1 MTSAI
6 SLQHVVTS
14 GMGFRY
20 AQEMGTQYFRSL
32 FSLLDR
38 DFNIFRT
45 HSPTLDRFRRLN
57 VYVAIFA
64 LTDIY
69 SPKHRCIYQQTS
81 QCYLHQMHCRCT
93 FSFRF
98 LGKTGQNALSFYT
111 SLVLTKQKEQ

>member
-45 HSPTLDRFRRLN
+45 HSPTLDRFRRSH
-57 VYVAIFA
+57 VYVDVFA
-64 LTDIY
+64 NADLHSTKY
-69 SPKHRCIYQQTS
+69 NCIY
-81 QCYLHQMHCRCT
+81 
-93 FSFRF
+93 
-98 LGKTGQNALSFYT
+98 
-111 SLVLTKQKEQ
+111 